1 MTEAPRGNGKRPGN
15 GIQNGPVL
23 KWHRTLGFAAALVV
37 VFLSVTGVMLN
48 HGPALDLDRRT
59 TDSRWLLDW
68 YGLGL
73 KGEIVSYRAG
83 DQWVSW
89 SDNHLFLDGRAVAEH
104 AARLRGVARSKGV
117 IAAATRAEVFL
128 LTPAGDLIERLT
140 GAAVPGSIARMGVTA
155 DGQVADGQIIVETDA
170 GTFGAKT
177 DFMGWT
183 QTDRAARWSV
193 PAPTPAPIRQK
204 VLVDYRGQGLPWSRV
219 LLDLHSGRLFGAWG
233 PLVMDAAA
241 VILVI
246 LAVTGLINWKRRR

>member
-1 MTEAPRGNGKRPGN
+1 MTKVRRKNGARPEN
-15 GIQNGPVL
+15 GIENGIGNGPVL
-23 KWHRTLGFAAALVV
+23 KWHRTLGLAAALLV

-83 DQWVSW
+83 DQWVTW

-104 AARLRGVARSKGV
+104 AARPTGVARSKGV

-128 LTPAGDLIERLT
+128 LTPEGDLIERLT

-155 DGQVADGQIIVETDA
+155 AGQVIVETDA
-170 GTFGAKT
+170 GRFGAKT
-177 DFMGWT
+177 DFLGWT
-183 QTDRAARWSV
+183 RTDGTARWSV

-204 VLVDYRGQGLPWSRV
+204 VLVDYRGHGLSWSRV

-233 PLVMDAAA
+233 PLVMDVTAI
-241 VILVI
+241 ILVI
-246 LAVTGLINWKRRR
+246 LAVTGLVNWRRRR